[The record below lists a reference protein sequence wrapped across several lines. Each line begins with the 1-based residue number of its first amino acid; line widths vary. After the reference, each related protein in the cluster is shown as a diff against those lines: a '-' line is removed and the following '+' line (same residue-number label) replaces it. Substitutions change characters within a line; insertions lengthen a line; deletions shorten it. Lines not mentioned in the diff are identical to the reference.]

1 MIQTDFNFE
10 VPESTRERLGFAT
23 ATDADLAVLS
33 EQKRKILGLLRD
45 KWVSTV
51 WLIQATGATDAARRV
66 RELRADG
73 YEILKRGEGRN
84 WEYSWT
90 GKKSMNINKLIELVF
105 NSLPGKVTNLETY
118 SDCIRFDFSGC
129 RFRVSQSLFVEEVK
143 GSMLLYC

>member
-1 MIQTDFNFE
+1 MIQTEFNFE

-23 ATDADLAVLS
+23 ATDLVLS

-45 KWVSTV
+45 NWVSTV

-73 YEILKRGEGRN
+73 FEILKRGEGRN

-90 GKKSMNINKLIELVF
+90 GKKA
-105 NSLPGKVTNLETY
+105 
-118 SDCIRFDFSGC
+118 
-129 RFRVSQSLFVEEVK
+129 
-143 GSMLLYC
+143 